1 MMPFP
6 CETIYDLGYSLTRS
20 RISVFFIS
28 ILFIAANIGICI
40 TYLIL
45 FGDIMAKMVS
55 MQLPALTDEEHFLK
69 RRGYY
74 VITLSILLTPLFFTK
89 KIDQLT
95 FVSII
100 LTFAFIVG
108 FVAFFL
114 QLAN

>member
-1 MMPFP
+1 MPFP

-55 MQLPALTDEEHFLK
+55 M
-69 RRGYY
+69 
-74 VITLSILLTPLFFTK
+74 
-89 KIDQLT
+89 
-95 FVSII
+95 
-100 LTFAFIVG
+100 
-108 FVAFFL
+108 
-114 QLAN
+114 